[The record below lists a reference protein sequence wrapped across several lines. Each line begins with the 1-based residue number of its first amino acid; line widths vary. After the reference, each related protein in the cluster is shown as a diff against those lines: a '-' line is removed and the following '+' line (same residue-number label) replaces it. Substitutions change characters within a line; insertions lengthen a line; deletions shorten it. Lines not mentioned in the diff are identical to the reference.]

1 MQGAILTRVASSH
14 IRVGTFQYAFLSK
27 NKNDLKIL
35 FDYTVNRHY
44 PHLKDFKNPPIE
56 LLKTVMDKQIKLVTN
71 WMRIGFVHG
80 VINTDNVTISGETID
95 YGPCAFMDRYDPGTV
110 FSSIDYHG
118 RYAYFNQP
126 GITKW
131 NLTRFAESLI
141 PLINESEDKAVKIAS
156 EIINDFNE
164 KYKKE
169 WLIMMKKKLGLTGE
183 ELGDEN
189 LIIDLLTWMHKNRVD
204 YTNTF
209 NFLTNNKILNYKI
222 YNDQNFINWKKQW
235 EKRLKLNNNSPNKYQ
250 KLMRSSNPAI
260 IPRNHNVEDSLKA
273 ASENNDLT
281 KIQDLLKALQN
292 PYIEDSKLS
301 NYQSAPKLG
310 GKKYKTFCGT

>member
-1 MQGAILTRVASSH
+1 
-14 IRVGTFQYAFLSK
+14 
-27 NKNDLKIL
+27 
-35 FDYTVNRHY
+35 
-44 PHLKDFKNPPIE
+44 
-56 LLKTVMDKQIKLVTN
+56 
-71 WMRIGFVHG
+71 
-80 VINTDNVTISGETID
+80 
-95 YGPCAFMDRYDPGTV
+95 
-110 FSSIDYHG
+110 
-118 RYAYFNQP
+118 
-126 GITKW
+126 
-131 NLTRFAESLI
+131 
-141 PLINESEDKAVKIAS
+141 
-156 EIINDFNE
+156 
-164 KYKKE
+164 
-169 WLIMMKKKLGLTGE
+169 MMKKKLGLTGE